1 MRRFWRVVRWPL
13 LFVLLL
19 AVWAGYRIGF
29 GKPFTINQL
38 ADRQAF
44 VYLTGD
50 PQLLTTLGLVDGTVL
65 DFHSGQLTP
74 VTVARRDRDFARLQ
88 RFLREL
94 DQFDRSSLDAK
105 DRLTWDV
112 LHEFYSDALALK
124 AFAWVSSA
132 SALYPFDQLDGL
144 QTSLPNFLLT
154 VHVIRNLKT
163 ARSYVQ
169 RLEQVGEVIDQGI
182 DEMQRQRRLGVTP
195 PAAVIDRT
203 MAVVADFLQPVP
215 AEHPLAAEF
224 RARLRNLSDI
234 DPSIRAE
241 LERRSAAAVRDR
253 VYPAYRRLTGAL
265 AELRSEAQRN
275 LADGMERLPDGAAAY
290 AAYLRLGTTSG
301 LAPGQIHA
309 IGLREVERITGEA
322 EAVMRGQGLTRGT
335 VGERLAEMAR
345 DPRFA
350 FPRTDEGRQQLLARY
365 REILQQVQQR
375 LPDFFEAIPGQQLT
389 VERVPAFSEKS
400 APAAYFEPAALDG
413 SRPGVF
419 FANLRDPAETP
430 QWTMKT
436 LAYHEGIPGH
446 FFQISIAQK
455 IPGLPLIRQ
464 QPIFNAYAEGWA
476 LYAEHLA
483 KEMGMYEGDPFGD
496 LGRLQAELF
505 RAVRLVVDT
514 GLHAER
520 WSREQAI
527 DYMVAQTGMS
537 RSDVTTE
544 VERYMVVP
552 GQACGYKVG
561 MLKMLE
567 LRERARAA
575 LGGRF
580 NLKEFHRVLLQDGGL
595 PLESLDHVVDDWLK
609 LTMARP

>member
-1 MRRFWRVVRWPL
+1 MRWPL

-44 VYLTGD
+44 AYLTGD

-74 VTVARRDRDFARLQ
+74 VTVARRDRDFARLE

-94 DQFDRSSLDAK
+94 DQFDRAGLDAK

-132 SALYPFDQLDGL
+132 SALYPFDQMDGL

-203 MAVVADFLQPVP
+203 MAVVADFLQPDP

-275 LADGMERLPDGAAAY
+275 PADGMQRLPDGAAA
-290 AAYLRLGTTSG
+290 ASTSMKEEKV
-301 LAPGQIHA
+301 APG
-309 IGLREVERITGEA
+309 VWS
-322 EAVMRGQGLTRGT
+322 VT
-335 VGERLAEMAR
+335 VAKKSNGVVKSNSGASLIDLGDGVGCIEFHSKMNALGADM
-345 DPRFA
+345 
-350 FPRTDEGRQQLLARY
+350 
-365 REILQQVQQR
+365 I
-375 LPDFFEAIPGQQLT
+375 QLT
-389 VERVPAFSEKS
+389 SQVLKPGGAGDELRRVRASTTTRPTSPS
-400 APAAYFEPAALDG
+400 APT
-413 SRPGVF
+413 S
-419 FANLRDPAETP
+419 
-430 QWTMKT
+430 
-436 LAYHEGIPGH
+436 
-446 FFQISIAQK
+446 
-455 IPGLPLIRQ
+455 
-464 QPIFNAYAEGWA
+464 
-476 LYAEHLA
+476 
-483 KEMGMYEGDPFGD
+483 
-496 LGRLQAELF
+496 
-505 RAVRLVVDT
+505 
-514 GLHAER
+514 
-520 WSREQAI
+520 
-527 DYMVAQTGMS
+527 
-537 RSDVTTE
+537 
-544 VERYMVVP
+544 
-552 GQACGYKVG
+552 CCC
-561 MLKMLE
+561 
-567 LRERARAA
+567 
-575 LGGRF
+575 
-580 NLKEFHRVLLQDGGL
+580 
-595 PLESLDHVVDDWLK
+595 
-609 LTMARP
+609 